1 MAGINHLY
9 DIYNKKGSD
18 FVSQLF
24 NQFVTINEK
33 MDGSAFSFERDKE
46 TGAFRFY
53 RRDQR
58 NPITLVDR
66 TLMKYYEKPIQY
78 IESLPPS
85 ILEKIPRGWR
95 FGLEYF
101 ANNKPVEIVYDRLPK
116 NNLIL
121 SYIHKMGDGGK
132 INSTIQNKEELDN
145 WPDLLGVERPP
156 IVFQGVLG
164 EDQKSE
170 LMEFL
175 NTPFKELVE
184 KFKTQSFVRF
194 IIKTLNPDLK
204 KTALNDDL
212 DKDVEGIVFRF
223 GDLEG
228 DSDTVLAKMV
238 DPIFTEIAKQKF
250 ADKKSKK
257 PSDFLGIT
265 IMDVMNFILEQ
276 GLSEFEVNG
285 DSEDERY
292 ISFMG
297 DVFVKFLDEY
307 AEKYKGTDFEEPD
320 YLKREEFRLNRDKI
334 KDRRVLKYVE
344 QDDSFESLFKL
355 ILNSFRKIKTRAG
368 GIITS
373 GMKEQINLLIK
384 DIKDY
389 IKRPEKNV
397 NESKFISFGE
407 FRKEMSPSVDYI
419 QEEDE
424 ESESSDD
431 PFVSYQE
438 FISKLETIDSEE
450 IPEDVDML
458 KEESGE
464 ERKPVNIIMGRF
476 QPFHHG
482 HLKMAQKLKEEND
495 LPSFVVVVN
504 PGHNKSGKSPFDEK
518 SLKMYMDAIV
528 ANNEEIEGYII
539 VTRGLLGSAIARLID
554 MGYDPKLIGAGPD
567 RKDDYAKQIDYIRM
581 SDIKDKI
588 SDDLSI
594 VETPRVTSG
603 TEVRQAIKDQD
614 FSKFKKMVPQ
624 EVSNLYN
631 DLITRVRD

>member
-24 NQFVTINEK
+24 SQFVTINEK
-33 MDGSAFSFERDKE
+33 MDGSSFSFERDKE
-46 TGAFRFY
+46 TGNFKFY

-78 IESLPPS
+78 IESLPPNL
-85 ILEKIPRGWR
+85 LEKIPRGWR

-101 ANNKPVEIVYDRLPK
+101 ANKKPVEITYDRLPK

-121 SYIHKMGDGGK
+121 SYIHKMGTGGK
-132 INSTIQNKEELDN
+132 IVSTIQDEDELNN
-145 WPDLLGVERPP
+145 WSDLLGVERPP
-156 IVFQGVLG
+156 IIFQGLLD
-164 EDQKSE
+164 EDQKSN

-175 NTPFKELVE
+175 NTPFKDLVE

-194 IIKTLNPDLK
+194 IIKTLNSDLT

-223 GDLEG
+223 GELDG

-265 IMDVMNFILEQ
+265 LLDVMNFILEK

-285 DSEDERY
+285 ESEDERY
-292 ISFMG
+292 ISFIS

-307 AEKYKGTDFEEPD
+307 SEKYKGTDFEEPE
-320 YLKREEFRLNRDKI
+320 YLKKDEFRLNLDKVQ
-334 KDRRVLKYVE
+334 DRRVLKYVE
-344 QDDSFESLFKL
+344 KDDSFESLYKL

-368 GIITS
+368 GIVTL
-373 GMKEQINLLIK
+373 GMKDQMNLLIQ

-389 IKRPEKNV
+389 IKRPKNV
-397 NESKFISFGE
+397 NESKFVSFDE
-407 FRKEMSPSVDYI
+407 FRRDNSPSVNYL
-419 QEEDE
+419 QEEDDE
-424 ESESSDD
+424 ADSNED
-431 PFVSYQE
+431 PFFSYRE

-450 IPEDVDML
+450 IP
-458 KEESGE
+458 KEVELIKE
-464 ERKPVNIIMGRF
+464 KIKDDLKPVNVIMGRF
-476 QPFHHG
+476 QPFHLG
-482 HLKMAQKLKEEND
+482 HLKMAKNLKERND
-495 LPSFVVVVN
+495 LNSYAVVVY
-504 PGHNKSGKSPFDEK
+504 PGHNKSGKSPFNEHAIRR
-518 SLKMYMDAIV
+518 YMDSIV
-528 ANNEEIEGYII
+528 ENNEEIDGYMI
-539 VTRGLLGSAIARLID
+539 VDRGLLGSAIAKLID
-554 MGYDPKLIGAGPD
+554 MGYNPHLIGAGPD
-567 RKDDYAKQIDYIRM
+567 RIDDYRKQIDYIKM

-588 SDDLSI
+588 SDTLDI

-603 TEVRQAIKDQD
+603 TEVRKSIEDED
-614 FSKFKKMVPQ
+614 FSRFKKMVTK

-631 DLITRVRD
+631 DLVTSVKG

>member
-18 FVSQLF
+18 FVNQLF
-24 NQFVTINEK
+24 NRYVTINEK

-46 TGAFRFY
+46 SGNFRFY

-78 IESLPPS
+78 IESLPPN

-101 ANNKPVEIVYDRLPK
+101 SNTKPVEISYDRLPK

-121 SYIHKMGDGGK
+121 SYIHKMGTGGK
-132 INSTIQNKEELDN
+132 IESTIQDKEELDN
-145 WPDLLGVERPP
+145 WADLIGVERPP
-156 IVFQGVLG
+156 IVFQGVLD

-175 NTPFKELVE
+175 NTPFKDLVE
-184 KFKTQSFVRF
+184 RFKTQSFVGF
-194 IIKTLNPDLK
+194 VIKTLNPDLT

-223 GDLEG
+223 GELDG

-265 IMDVMNFILEQ
+265 LLDVMNFILEKD
-276 GLSEFEVNG
+276 LSEFEVEG
-285 DSEDERY
+285 ESEDERY

-307 AEKYKGTDFEEPD
+307 EEKYKGTDFEEPD
-320 YLKREEFRLNRDKI
+320 YLKRDEFRLNKEKI

-344 QDDSFESLFKL
+344 KDDSFESLFKL

-373 GMKEQINLLIK
+373 GMKDQMNLLIK

-389 IKRPEKNV
+389 IKKPEKKV
-397 NESKFISFGE
+397 NESRFISFGE
-407 FRKEMSPSVDYI
+407 FRKENSPSVEYL
-419 QEEDE
+419 QEEDD
-424 ESESSDD
+424 SDSSDD
-431 PFVSYQE
+431 PFFSYQE
-438 FISKLETIDSEE
+438 FISKLETIDNEE
-450 IPEDVDML
+450 IPAEVEML
-458 KEESGE
+458 KEKDTE
-464 ERKPVNIIMGRF
+464 ERKPVNVIMGRF
-476 QPFHHG
+476 QPFHQG
-482 HLKMAQKLKEEND
+482 HLKMAKDLMEKND
-495 LPSFVVVVN
+495 LPSFVVVVY
-504 PGHNKSGKSPFDEK
+504 PGHNKSGKSPFDEEAIK
-518 SLKMYMDAIV
+518 RYMDAIV
-528 ANNEEIEGYII
+528 ANNEEIEGY
-539 VTRGLLGSAIARLID
+539 VLATRGLLGSAIARLID

-567 RKDDYAKQIDYIRM
+567 RIDDYTKQIDYVKM

-588 SDDLSI
+588 SDDLGI

-603 TEVRQAIKDQD
+603 TEVRQAMKDQD
-614 FSKFKKMVPQ
+614 FSKFKKMVPK

-631 DLITRVRD
+631 DLITSVRD